1 MEQCSSNLAP
11 EIYVYITK
19 GTERHLPFCYHGNT
33 LGSSLSLWKTKYAHL
48 QPFEKGQRVLKHDQ
62 WHNHCHGNGTTG
74 LVLFL
79 LRCTFLVPSLKATA
93 LRYQC
98 TPNDHHSLAPLY
110 SRTFDANPNKV
121 YIFWELNNCRLRWYI
136 HRHKKMYG
144 FPNIARYFPKYR
156 GSLIKFVS
164 GQIWSGKHDQH
175 RYVFLTPFS
184 KKRCREILITCLVCF
199 WHAVKLWELIKHA
212 LSSLKRS

>member
-1 MEQCSSNLAP
+1 MIPIFVANFTKLHNITGDKLLLNFGAKFQWNYQVAMPTFGVKFLDKINKSKPKDCKHNLSSM
-11 EIYVYITK
+11 I
-19 GTERHLPFCYHGNT
+19 
-33 LGSSLSLWKTKYAHL
+33 
-48 QPFEKGQRVLKHDQ
+48 
-62 WHNHCHGNGTTG
+62 
-74 LVLFL
+74 
-79 LRCTFLVPSLKATA
+79 

-121 YIFWELNNCRLRWYI
+121 YIFWELNNCRLRRYM

-164 GQIWSGKHDQH
+164 GQIWSGEHNQH

-184 KKRCREILITCLVCF
+184 KKWCQEILITCLVCF
-199 WHAVKLWELIKHA
+199 WHAVKHWELIKHA
-212 LSSLKRS
+212 FSSLKRS